1 MILDKIVKQKK
12 IRVEERKK
20 QIPIEEIRKQ
30 AIEKLNFELEN
41 NNKNIKGEANNL
53 FNQENN
59 FLKSLLKPGLS
70 VIGEFKKASPSKG
83 IIVENFNI
91 KEILNYYNSLGID
104 AFSILTEE
112 DFFFGSDNYIKDIR
126 ALSTTPILR
135 KDFIVDFYQI
145 YEAKILGAD
154 AVLLIVS
161 VLGKKLGEFY
171 KEAKKFGLEALVEV
185 HNKDELDLA
194 LSFDCK
200 IIGINNRDLRNFNVS
215 LDTTKK
221 LINSIPRDKVVIAE
235 SGIMSIDDLRK
246 INSFGV
252 NGVLIGELFMRNIDN
267 LEFKNEY
274 KDFRN

>member
-83 IIVENFNI
+83 IVENFNI

-185 HNKDELDLA
+185 HNKDEIDLA

-252 NGVLIGELFMRNIDN
+252 NGVLIGELFMRNIDD